1 MGSSRDVI
9 CESCGHRFQASE
21 GGGFFFHLLHC
32 DRCGREKSVGFDEL
46 GDAHLRYVKGLS
58 GPWTVGTMELD
69 KHIQENYPAQ
79 PLTEDEYSSVIEQ
92 TAGSCDCGGGYQM
105 EAPPRCP
112 VCRSVEFRE
121 DPSGTTAMYD

>member
-32 DRCGREKSVGFDEL
+32 DLCGREKSVGFDEL
-46 GDAHLRYVKGLS
+46 GD
-58 GPWTVGTMELD
+58 
-69 KHIQENYPAQ
+69 AQ

-92 TAGSCDCGGGYQM
+92 TAGSCDCGGRYQM